1 MRSLLH
7 KHLQENE
14 IRHHRLLVKNA
25 PCNTQ
30 QNSHHVKQY
39 EVLKDRLSNMEMRIN
54 NLEKGNDTNVQ
65 RIKDLEERMS
75 IFQNQYTSRVGS
87 LEKVIA
93 SGSHSMPTVIP
104 RCSIGIEVAMLQGA
118 SSEDTQLLRRVH
130 ELFAKQEEASRNVEK
145 LMSSGVDQELRIQ
158 LLEQA
163 THNGVLVWKIDEV
176 ARRMD
181 EAAKGITVS
190 LFSAPF
196 YTDPRGYKMCARYMK
211 MIIYGLI
218 ISLPKIHEYNAYICS
233 LYSIGKSTLQDC

>member
-1 MRSLLH
+1 
-7 KHLQENE
+7 
-14 IRHHRLLVKNA
+14 
-25 PCNTQ
+25 
-30 QNSHHVKQY
+30 
-39 EVLKDRLSNMEMRIN
+39 MEMRVN

-75 IFQNQYTSRVGS
+75 IFQNQYTSRVGY
-87 LEKVIA
+87 LEKVIG

-118 SSEDTQLLRRVH
+118 SSQLLRRVP
-130 ELFAKQEEASRNVEK
+130 ELFAKQEETSRNLEK
-145 LMSSGVDQELRIQ
+145 LMSSSIDQELRIQ

-181 EAAKGITVS
+181 EAAIGITVS

-211 MIIYGLI
+211 INENDYMGLLFLCLKYMNTIAMPIYVAYTVLARV
-218 ISLPKIHEYNAYICS
+218 HYNIA
-233 LYSIGKSTLQDC
+233 